1 MIQEIDLKNLQN
13 DDLMFHFV
21 PEIGENTYNN
31 VNKDVRAYVNHFL
44 EKLCKDYNV
53 EPKSIGLVGDIKTL
67 SIIIGRLVQ
76 DYEMY
81 KDLNEEFSSI

>member
-1 MIQEIDLKNLQN
+1 MIQETTLKNDQR

-21 PEIGENTYNN
+21 PEIVENTYNN
-31 VNKDVRAYVNHFL
+31 VNKDVRDYVNHFL
-44 EKLCKDYNV
+44 VKLCMDYDG

-81 KDLNEEFSSI
+81 KDLNEEFSPI